1 MLLTAA
7 WRRRY
12 LIVTPMLIL
21 PVLGGI
27 AGHFAPKTYETKM
40 TILIQE
46 PGKLNPFLEDLSVK
60 TNLKERMPALSS
72 LLTSRHVMQSV
83 AADLGMIHPD
93 SKES

>member
-1 MLLTAA
+1 MNNLAAVPTAGMSVATQGSPPIVETLQVVLTAA

-12 LIVTPMLIL
+12 LIVTPMLVL

-46 PGKLNPFLEDLSVK
+46 PGKLNPFL
-60 TNLKERMPALSS
+60 
-72 LLTSRHVMQSV
+72 
-83 AADLGMIHPD
+83 
-93 SKES
+93 